1 MAKPSKKSKRER
13 IADVQKIGDHLGRY
27 DTVVFVENT
36 DIQNTCL
43 QSLRSAIDGMVVVVK
58 KTLFQREY
66 PSVNFEQNY
75 FVVLTTQSEL
85 EKLKAF
91 RCSTFLKDGDVSPET
106 VVIKAGVVRN
116 AKLADYVKPVERNGA
131 VTSLLQDFVV
141 CEKGDTL
148 QKTQAKILQIK
159 GERLGLRTLSILGI
173 RDSKE
178 LIRNK

>member
-1 MAKPSKKSKRER
+1 MTKPSRKSKAER
-13 IADVQKIGDHLGRY
+13 IADVQKIKDHLAGH

-36 DIQNTCL
+36 DIRNMCL
-43 QSLRSAIDGMVVVVK
+43 QSLRSSIAGKVMVVK

-75 FVVLTTQSEL
+75 FLVLTSQSEL

-91 RCSTFLKDGDVSPET
+91 KHSAFLEAGDISPET
-106 VVIKAGVVRN
+106 VVIKAGTVRN
-116 AKLADYVKPVERNGA
+116 PKLANYVEPIERNGA

-141 CEKGDTL
+141 CEKGDAL
-148 QKTQAKILQIK
+148 EEAQARILKMK
-159 GERLGLRTLSILGI
+159 GDRLGLRSLSILGI
-173 RDSKE
+173 CDAKD